1 MFLELFFQDQSYRG
15 PLCVQMKED
24 KDGVPKLTEINP
36 RFGGG
41 SIFTTMAGI
50 NFIDVILAEKLGD
63 NLEINDPS
71 EITITRYW
79 DEIVL

>member
-1 MFLELFFQDQSYRG
+1 
-15 PLCVQMKED
+15 MKED

-41 SIFTTMAGI
+41 SIFTTMSGI
-50 NFIDVILAEKLGD
+50 NFVDVILAEKFGD
-63 NLEINDPS
+63 SIELDDPS